1 MIPPSNDFM
10 FNMAVYG
17 NDFTTIKRKDYV
29 KMSLGRFGT
38 PQKSRELLA
47 PGDECPRCGKPMRV
61 RTNKLK
67 GTQFLGCSGYVPNDP
82 VSCRYT
88 EDEFRDARQTQQP
101 SLFDKDAQ
109 QHFKAKLAARPE
121 AAKPVAGTQS
131 APPQWPNQG
140 LMLNEQECKRLL
152 DVAHSGL
159 KDSRDYELLDLICK
173 LEEYGTKRYRKA
185 EWEGGPRA
193 EDLVPAKVNNTP
205 QEEF

>member
-47 PGDECPRCGKPMRV
+47 PGDECPQCGATMRMRYRKLDNKP
-61 RTNKLK
+61 
-67 GTQFLGCSGYVPNDP
+67 FLGCSGFPN
-82 VSCRYT
+82 CRHV
-88 EDEFRDARQTQQP
+88 ESEFRDTRQAPQP
-101 SLFDKDAQ
+101 SLFDKDVQ
-109 QHFKAKLAARPE
+109 QRCKEKLIARPE